1 MEIKLPAYLI
11 SYSSHAP
18 AQTIFSS
25 VAGLKYQRYLSSAS
39 HFYTVLYYTL
49 LCYAIPNYTT
59 LYDTRFYSTLLY
71 STLLC
76 SPLLSSS
83 LFCSALL
90 YCAIL
95 YYTILCYTK
104 IKQFYYQRT
113 EDALQSVDMIDVLK
127 IHLKPLKHTIEKL
140 KET

>member
-76 SPLLSSS
+76 SPLLSTPLLS
-83 LFCSALL
+83 SALL
-90 YCAIL
+90 CSTVL
-95 YYTILCYTK
+95 YYTIL
-104 IKQFYYQRT
+104 YY
-113 EDALQSVDMIDVLK
+113 AILK
-127 IHLKPLKHTIEKL
+127 LSNFITRGLKTLFNQWI
-140 KET
+140 